1 MKKIVRE
8 QYSVHRAQRTPQA
21 QRCRAAAFAEN
32 AAWLLAASTAFGG
45 LAWIA
50 LLRRTDVSTIDGDP
64 RRTGLV
70 VCVFAAA
77 CAAMAGLAWFLHRRN
92 DYGVVISA
100 APART
105 YRGRPRANHRVE
117 PRMDREPTAFVEPCG
132 VTGAAS

>member
-1 MKKIVRE
+1 MKNGVKE
-8 QYSVHRAQRTPQA
+8 QYSVDKAQRTPPA

-32 AAWLLAASTAFGG
+32 VAWLLAASTAFGG

-64 RRTGLV
+64 HRTGIV
-70 VCVFAAA
+70 VCVSAAA
-77 CAAMAGLAWFLHRRN
+77 CAAMAGLARFLHRRN

-105 YRGRPRANHRVE
+105 CRGRTRASHRPE
-117 PRMDREPTAFVEPCG
+117 PRMDREPTAFGEPRG